1 MLLHANIPTRF
12 WPFAPHATYLRNIT
26 SKTRCD
32 PKRTIFEVL
41 FNKQADVRR
50 ILPFPFGTFATVYK
64 DRRSLTD
71 QSFGFGL
78 IPRYFHW
85 HCSTRQNSRVCI
97 NTNGNNIHVSLDNI
111 SFDPDLYQF
120 NLQPFSS
127 PDWQNFYNHT
137 IPIADGSYPPIGKNQ
152 SNSPKDDDDE
162 NVSPPSEPDPDFDST
177 QHPESSPID
186 ADNETY
192 VSAANS
198 SESDLSDHDNQ
209 VSSRVLRSHSKPTS
223 SNFDAEFDAA
233 VKMLPNVCTKP
244 SISLDN
250 QELSRRVSNSIK
262 IASLISRNV
271 TATFLIVLKKPS
283 HLMAKFR
290 VPSLSMTLKPITM
303 RSPTT
308 MK

>member
-162 NVSPPSEPDPDFDST
+162 KTGIHSSTKHSSTKNNPKIENTTLPSKSNKLSDTLQSLPPSQLAFYIPRSNQYFST
-177 QHPESSPID
+177 PPKSP
-186 ADNETY
+186 
-192 VSAANS
+192 
-198 SESDLSDHDNQ
+198 L
-209 VSSRVLRSHSKPTS
+209 
-223 SNFDAEFDAA
+223 
-233 VKMLPNVCTKP
+233 
-244 SISLDN
+244 
-250 QELSRRVSNSIK
+250 
-262 IASLISRNV
+262 
-271 TATFLIVLKKPS
+271 
-283 HLMAKFR
+283 
-290 VPSLSMTLKPITM
+290 
-303 RSPTT
+303 
-308 MK
+308 